1 MMFKS
6 PLFPIVLETAPT
18 QQIHVDAFLERNV
31 QKCKHL
37 LLKFSG

>member
-1 MMFKS
+1 MMFKRL
-6 PLFPIVLETAPT
+6 LFPIVPATAPT